1 MMGNSTPITLSKSD
15 AKDGDEAALGGH
27 AFRIEKQYWVADFAA
42 LTELTA
48 QNMQGRLIEPR
59 EVANTETWL
68 YHPNSAAL
76 IGQGIAA
83 AGGEAL

>member
-1 MMGNSTPITLSKSD
+1 MGNSAPITLSKSD
-15 AKDGDEAALGGH
+15 AKDGDEAALGAH
-27 AFRIEKQYWVADFAA
+27 VLRIEKQYWVAGLAA
-42 LTELTA
+42 LTELA
-48 QNMQGRLIEPR
+48 SQNMQGRLIEPR

-83 AGGEAL
+83 AGGEAM

>member
-1 MMGNSTPITLSKSD
+1 MGNSAPITLSKSD

-27 AFRIEKQYWVADFAA
+27 AFRIEKQYWGADFAA

-59 EVANTETWL
+59 EVGNTGAWL
-68 YHPNSAAL
+68 CHPNSAA
-76 IGQGIAA
+76 ITGQAIAVT
-83 AGGEAL
+83 GGEAM